1 MAVDYTTP
9 IGQVRLIIG
18 DLTVDDQI
26 FGDAELE
33 GFLAI
38 TNDSVKRAAAEAL
51 DTIASSEALISKKI
65 TTQDRSSDGP
75 AVADA
80 LRKHAAS
87 LRARA
92 TEEEDDIEQESFFSA
107 FNITGPNRVEG
118 EEARVWHL

>member
-18 DLTVDDQI
+18 DLDLANQI
-26 FGDAELE
+26 FGDTELE
-33 GFLAI
+33 GFLSI
-38 TNDSVKRAAAEAL
+38 TRDSVKRAAAEAL

-87 LRARA
+87 LRSRAR
-92 TEEEDDIEQESFFSA
+92 EEEDDLDQESFFSA
-107 FNITGPNRVEG
+107 FNLTGPNRIEG